1 MIVWDWTVAQL
12 ACEYLSFSFGLH
24 LCVEFWLKCKSLQLY
39 SNQLCNKLLAQWERF
54 SLVYHISMIQFV
66 LFPKKHWVLMAMQH
80 DILQFLRTAVVPL
93 NSLHQWLRLLFLYIS
108 FNSHSLSHSWHTCTQ
123 AHLHSDVFSLRLT
136 QWLPACWNLFSPSTS
151 VQITSPCGFN
161 PLFFFCLTGNRKC
174 VRADRHCVSN
184 LQLLINYTV
193 NEVDVIKQMWT
204 LFYQYVSF
212 LIQLTWLSS
221 C

>member
-93 NSLHQWLRLLFLYIS
+93 NSLHQWLRLLFFFTFLSILILSAIHGIRALRLIYTLTFFLS
-108 FNSHSLSHSWHTCTQ
+108 DSLSGYQLAETCFHHLPLCRSQ
-123 AHLHSDVFSLRLT
+123 APVVLT
-136 QWLPACWNLFSPSTS
+136 H
-151 VQITSPCGFN
+151 
-161 PLFFFCLTGNRKC
+161 FFFCLTGNRKC

-204 LFYQYVSF
+204 LFYHYVSF